1 MLMALSSVSAILW
14 LTLLCVPWRPWSTS
28 QQLEKVDQSTPCLA
42 HITALIPARDE
53 AECIAETILAVA
65 SQGSLGGIVVIDDQ
79 STDETASIVKNLKIK
94 NLDLVEG
101 QPPPPGWTGKLWALE
116 QGRKKISTPYL
127 LLLDADIRLAP
138 QALTNLFRLQQKNN
152 LDLVSVMALLPIVNL
167 WEKLLLPAFIFFFKL
182 IYPFALSNN
191 PNSKIA
197 GAAGGCILIKVSKLD
212 DIGGFTAL
220 HDAIIDDCTL
230 AKLVKKI
237 GGRTW
242 IGLSHDVEAIRPY
255 GTLSNIWN
263 MVARTAFTQ
272 LQYSLPL
279 LLLCSGLLVITFL
292 VPLAGTLSDNSNVR
306 LLSAISLIAMCI
318 TYLPTI
324 RHYRCS
330 PFWVFSLPFASSLF
344 LAMTWTSA
352 IRYWRGERTRWKN
365 RTYRKIG

>member
-1 MLMALSSVSAILW
+1 MLIALSSISVILW
-14 LTLLCVPWRPWSTS
+14 LTLLCLPWRPWSTS
-28 QQLEKVDQSTPCLA
+28 EKLERVDKSTPSLA

-53 AECIAETILAVA
+53 AECIVETILALA

-79 STDETASIVKNLKIK
+79 STDETASAVTNLNIK
-94 NLDLVEG
+94 NLSLVEG

-138 QALTNLFRLQQKNN
+138 QALTDLFRLQQKKN
-152 LDLVSVMALLPIVNL
+152 LDLVSIMAMLPIANL

-182 IYPFALSNN
+182 IYPFALSND

-197 GAAGGCILIKVSKLD
+197 GAAGGCILIKASKLD

-230 AKLVKKI
+230 AKLIKKA

-272 LQYSLPL
+272 LKYSLPL
-279 LLLCSGLLVITFL
+279 LLLCSALLVITFL
-292 VPLAGTLSDNSNVR
+292 TPLAGILSDNSYVR
-306 LLSAISLIAMCI
+306 LLSAISLIVMCLA
-318 TYLPTI
+318 YLPTI

-330 PFWVFSLPFASSLF
+330 AFWVFSLPFASSLF

-365 RTYRKIG
+365 RTYRKVN